1 MAKADSSSTQDFVDI
16 REIYE
21 DVLIL
26 KTGGLR
32 KVLLASGINVEL
44 KSEEEQNVIY
54 FEYQNFLNSLE
65 FSLQLIVHSRKL
77 NVNNYLKLLEE
88 RETEEE
94 DELLKNEVAEYRE
107 FIRSFVAEND
117 IMAKHFFVVVP
128 YDPVTVPSAKGL
140 GKILPGV
147 LAAKKTEGSGAT
159 EEAEDKAEE
168 LSKNIFQL
176 NQRVDHTI
184 AGLHNIGIRT
194 VPLNN
199 EELIELFYNL
209 YNPEAIEKENISL

>member
-1 MAKADSSSTQDFVDI
+1 MAKTDSSSTQDFVDI

-26 KTGGLR
+26 KTNGLR

-65 FSLQLIVHSRKL
+65 FSLQLMVHSRKL

-94 DELLKNEVAEYRE
+94 DGLLKSEVSEYQE

-128 YDPVTVPSAKGL
+128 YDPVIIPSARGL
-140 GKILPGV
+140 SKILPAA
-147 LAAKKTEGSGAT
+147 LSAKKSAGSEAS
-159 EEAEDKAEE
+159 EEAENRAEE

-176 NQRVDHTI
+176 NQRVDHVI
-184 AGLHNIGIRT
+184 AGLRNIGVRA

-199 EELIELFYNL
+199 EELVELFYNL
-209 YNPEAIEKENISL
+209 YNPEAIEKENITI